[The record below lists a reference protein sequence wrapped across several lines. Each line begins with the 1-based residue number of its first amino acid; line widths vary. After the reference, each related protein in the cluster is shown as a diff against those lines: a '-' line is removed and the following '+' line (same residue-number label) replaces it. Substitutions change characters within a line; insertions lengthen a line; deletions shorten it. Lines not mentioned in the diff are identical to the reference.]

1 MVLTMVNN
9 SIDCNH
15 EWKCSDVPGVFDC
28 SLCEDIRIFNYKKQE
43 YKSYAS
49 WGGE

>member
-1 MVLTMVNN
+1 MANN
-9 SIDCNH
+9 NVDCNH

-28 SLCEDIRIFNYKKQE
+28 SLCKNIRIFNYKKQE

-49 WGGE
+49 WEAE